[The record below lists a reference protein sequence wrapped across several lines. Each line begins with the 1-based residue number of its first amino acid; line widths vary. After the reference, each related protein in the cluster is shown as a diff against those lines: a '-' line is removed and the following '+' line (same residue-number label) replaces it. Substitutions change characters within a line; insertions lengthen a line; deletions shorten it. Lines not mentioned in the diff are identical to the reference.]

1 MLPVL
6 SRRRSA
12 GLSGALVEN
21 KAGMRGI
28 VPMSASTYL
37 PASVFFTPQN
47 CRGLS
52 HRLPGPHGT
61 RAARNIGDLMRY
73 AAVVFG
79 ATAIFAEQPTVSA
92 DVFAKPS
99 EGVRRL

>member
-1 MLPVL
+1 
-6 SRRRSA
+6 
-12 GLSGALVEN
+12 
-21 KAGMRGI
+21 
-28 VPMSASTYL
+28 
-37 PASVFFTPQN
+37 
-47 CRGLS
+47 
-52 HRLPGPHGT
+52 
-61 RAARNIGDLMRY
+61 MRY